1 MRVHVLGS
9 AAGGGFPQWNCNCR
23 NCDGLRR
30 GRIKARSRTQ
40 SSVAISADA
49 ASWILID
56 ASPDILA
63 QLRSFPE
70 AQPSRAIRD
79 TAIAGIVLT
88 DSQIDHTTGL
98 LMLREGPPLRVYC
111 TDSVRDDLTT
121 ANPLFG
127 ILAHYC
133 GVEWQRLETRDMAR
147 FHVQGVPGLTL
158 RAVPLSSKAPPYSR
172 YRHDPHEG
180 DTLGLQ
186 VTDDATGRTLFYAP
200 GLGRMEPHV
209 RAIFER
215 ANCLM
220 VDGTFWTDDEMIRL
234 GISDKRAED
243 MGHLPQS
250 GAGGMMEVLAGYR
263 RARKILV
270 HVNNTNPILDE
281 DSSERGELTAAGIE
295 VAHDGMEIVL

>member
-1 MRVHVLGS
+1 MMVR
-9 AAGGGFPQWNCNCR
+9 W
-23 NCDGLRR
+23 
-30 GRIKARSRTQ
+30 RTQ